1 MRPLFA
7 FLGWDWCF
15 EFPSVF
21 SHCWLGDRK
30 GNWPVKNMLLIP
42 KGFFLEQVQEESA
55 ENQ

>member
-7 FLGWDWCF
+7 FLGLGLVF
-15 EFPSVF
+15 ELPSVF

-30 GNWPVKNMLLIP
+30 GSWPVKNMLLIP
-42 KGFFLEQVQEESA
+42 KGLFLKQVQEESA